1 MEILIK
7 IEKSV
12 FIRGIKI
19 DNDNKLLFYE
29 PRLFIVSLLSR
40 NNISHRLQWFIYS
53 LKKFHPKNITN

>member
-40 NNISHRLQWFIYS
+40 
-53 LKKFHPKNITN
+53 